1 MLKRILITLVIMLFT
16 VTISYAETPNIYIE
30 DVVKKENEDKV
41 TIDLHLDNVNSNVA
55 SLGLDIKYDDK
66 KLEYVSSKSGKNL
79 KTTVQMAEYEENN
92 KISIKIMSSNG
103 LKADG
108 IYYQVTFKVL
118 DENVDEIPVKL
129 EVKDAKDIGENNV
142 NCKVNSG
149 IIYTDE
155 SKKPSTGNNDNKNDD
170 SGTKIDPFDKTD
182 VKPSDK
188 LDDIINSNTTP
199 NTQDKDNIKYEVK
212 DPNILEVLP
221 NGTMVAKQDGIT
233 KVKVKKD
240 DEDIGDLEVE
250 TENGQIKRISSQS
263 ETEGEDITSKTE
275 NEFNTTNKVKKKSV
289 TEGGTK
295 ISLFALLV
303 ILIVVVAISIIIYKK
318 KYKNKKKEK
327 KNGKVN

>member
-1 MLKRILITLVIMLFT
+1 MLKRISIILVIMLFT

-30 DVVKKENEDKV
+30 DVVKNENEDKV

-108 IYYQVTFKVL
+108 IYYQVTFKIL

-129 EVKDAKDIGENNV
+129 EVKDAKDIGGNNV

-155 SKKPSTGNNDNKNDD
+155 SKKPSTGNNNNNDD
-170 SGTKIDPFDKTD
+170 SGTQIDPFDKTD

-199 NTQDKDNIKYEVK
+199 NTQDKDNIEYEVK
-212 DPNILEVLP
+212 DPNIIEVLP
-221 NGTMVAKQDGIT
+221 DGTMVAKQDGIT
-233 KVKVKKD
+233 QVKVKKN

-250 TENGQIKRISSQS
+250 TENGQVKRISSKD
-263 ETEGEDITSKTE
+263 EVEDEEIASKTE
-275 NEFNTTNKVKKKSV
+275 NKFNTTNKVKKQSV

-295 ISLFALLV
+295 ISPFALIF
-303 ILIVVVAISIIIYKK
+303 ILIVVIAISIIIYKK